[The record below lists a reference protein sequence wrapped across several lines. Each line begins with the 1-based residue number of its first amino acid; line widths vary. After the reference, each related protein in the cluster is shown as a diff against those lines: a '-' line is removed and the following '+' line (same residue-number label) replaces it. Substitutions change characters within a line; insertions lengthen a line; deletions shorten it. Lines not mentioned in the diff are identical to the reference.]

1 MTEYV
6 CHSCRDEFEI
16 EDTSDHFDDP
26 HRHQWC
32 SECCNDFY
40 GVD

>member
-16 EDTSDHFDDP
+16 KDMCDHFDDP
-26 HRHQWC
+26 
-32 SECCNDFY
+32 
-40 GVD
+40 GVLSAVMTFTE